1 MASATSREPRIALL
15 ADWLCQFGGAESVIA
30 EMAATFPGAP
40 LFALFD
46 AMAPTDRARIP
57 ARVTITSSM
66 QRIPG
71 IGKRYRSLLPLM
83 PFAIRQFDLS
93 GFDIIIS
100 SHHSVAKGARIKSGQ
115 THVCYCHSPMR
126 YAWERR
132 DEYLADH
139 AIRGPK
145 AIVARTVL
153 NRIRAWDLRSVANV
167 DRFLVNSAY
176 VGERVKRSYGRE
188 SLVLPPPVDVDYFTP
203 DATVARD
210 VFVTASRQVPYKRI
224 DRVVE
229 AFRSTPEHRL
239 VVLGDGPQNARIRE
253 LAAGATNI
261 EVRGEVTR
269 EELRTWFRRARAFVF
284 AAEEDFG
291 IVPLEAQ
298 ACGAPVI
305 ALGKGGAL
313 ETVNGDSTADRT
325 GLFFADDT
333 PATIAEA
340 VRRFVSL
347 GAGGGAAITAD
358 ACRRQAQRFEPN
370 RFRATLREQVQLAY
384 EEEQARA

>member
-1 MASATSREPRIALL
+1 MPSASPREPRIALL
-15 ADWLCQFGGAESVIA
+15 ADWLCQFGGAEAVIA
-30 EMAATFPGAP
+30 EIAATFPGAP

-46 AMAPTDRARIP
+46 AMAPSDRARIP

-71 IGKRYRSLLPLM
+71 IGRRYRSLLPLM

-93 GFDIIIS
+93 GFDIIVS
-100 SHHSVAKGARIKSGQ
+100 SHHSVAKGARIKPGQ

-132 DEYLADH
+132 EEYLADH

-145 AIVARTVL
+145 AVMARAL
-153 NRIRAWDLRSVANV
+153 LESIRAWDLRSVATV
-167 DRFLVNSAY
+167 DRFIVNSAY
-176 VGERVKRSYGRE
+176 VGERVARSYGRD
-188 SLVLPPPVDVDYFTP
+188 SIVIPPPVDLEYFTP
-203 DATVARD
+203 DATVPRD

-224 DRVVE
+224 DRVVD
-229 AFRSTPEHRL
+229 AFRALPEHRL
-239 VVLGDGPQNARIRE
+239 VVLGDGPQHARIAE
-253 LAAGATNI
+253 LAAGHPNI
-261 EVRGEVTR
+261 DVRGEVPR

-298 ACGAPVI
+298 ACGTPVL

-313 ETVNGDSTADRT
+313 ETIRGEAGPDRT
-325 GLFFADDT
+325 GLFFADDS
-333 PATIAEA
+333 PAAILDA
-340 VRRFVSL
+340 VRRHESL
-347 GAGGGAAITAD
+347 TPAITSG
-358 ACRRQAQRFEPN
+358 ACRRNAERFGAE
-370 RFRATLREQVQLAY
+370 RFRNALREQVRAAY
-384 EEEQARA
+384 DEESARR